1 MSPATR
7 VVVSRGTGVDGFEL
21 EQSATGGHGPFHA
34 IISIC
39 ACAGLIALAGA
50 RQGTT
55 IGGEYSMLLGRL
67 PSGLSSEI
75 RDERRASFISRRI
88 AAARVIPATR
98 TASQEVK
105 LIRRSF
111 SLTMQQVAD
120 LAGVTRAVAHRWR
133 EAQSTPRPA
142 HRKRLAVLAR
152 IAQEWSATGR
162 APVGLDLYVPVLD
175 GRSVMDL
182 LARDPIP
189 ETQIASLIS
198 RVAASRTTQTPVL
211 NLEEVFAT
219 HGMRPSVPDMDAVER
234 EDRGLSLGNRSHSTH
249 GA

>member
-21 EQSATGGHGPFHA
+21 EQSATGGHGSFHA
-34 IISIC
+34 FISIC
-39 ACAGLIALAGA
+39 ACAGLMALAGA

-67 PSGLSSEI
+67 PSGLSSEVI
-75 RDERRASFISRRI
+75 DERRSSIISRRI

-105 LIRRSF
+105 LIRSSF

-120 LAGVTRAVAHRWR
+120 LAGVTRAVAHRWK
-133 EAQSTPRPA
+133 EAQSIPRPA

-152 IAQEWSATGR
+152 IAEEWSATGR
-162 APVGLDLYVPVLD
+162 TPVGLELYVPILD
-175 GRSVMDL
+175 GCSVMDL
-182 LARDPIP
+182 LASDPIP
-189 ETQIASLIS
+189 EAKIAAVIDKFFGNSE
-198 RVAASRTTQTPVL
+198 APPPTL
-211 NLEEVFAT
+211 NLEEVFAA
-219 HGMRPSVPDMDAVER
+219 HGMRPGVADDEAVER
-234 EDRGLSLGNRSHSTH
+234 DARDLSLADRSHSIPS
-249 GA
+249 A